1 MLEIN
6 EEYRDKGKIS
16 TETFLIYVR
25 ACKWPLFILLVVFS
39 ALMQA
44 SRSAIDFWLRSEI
57 SDYPNQIFITID
69 SWFNNNFSETF
80 GYMIVFST
88 TVTFIRCSGYVLCA
102 SFAAYSIFKKLNS
115 SIMYSNM
122 RFFDDNPSGRII
134 NRLSSDVMVIDDTL
148 PWFVHYTLETF
159 V

>member
-16 TETFLIYVR
+16 TETFLIYIR
-25 ACKWPLFILLVVFS
+25 ACRWPLFILLVVFS

-80 GYMIVFST
+80 GYLIVLNT
-88 TVTFIRCSGYVLCA
+88 VVTFIRCSVYVLCA
-102 SFAAYSIFKKLNS
+102 QFAAYLIFKKLNS

-122 RFFDDNPSGRII
+122 KFFDNNPSGRII
-134 NRLSSDVMVIDDTL
+134 NRLSSDVMVIDDSL
-148 PWFVHYTLETF
+148 PWFVHVTSE
-159 V
+159 

>member
-16 TETFLIYVR
+16 TETFLIYVK
-25 ACKWPLFILLVVFS
+25 ACKWPLFIFLVVFS
-39 ALMQA
+39 GLMQA

-69 SWFNNNFSETF
+69 SWFNNNFSVTF
-80 GYMIVFST
+80 GYMIVFNT
-88 TVTFIRCSGYVLCA
+88 MVTFLRCGGYVLCA
-102 SFAAYSIFKKLNS
+102 SFAAYSMFKKLNS
-115 SIMYSNM
+115 SIMYSNI

-134 NRLSSDVMVIDDTL
+134 NRLSSDVNVVDDTL
-148 PWFVHYTLETF
+148 PWFVHCSLEAL